1 MKKIK
6 IFCTLGPSSL
16 SKNFLKFAQ
25 KNKIDMVRLNMSHL
39 SLSDLK
45 KNIIFV
51 KKNSNLKI
59 CIDTEG
65 AQIRT
70 KVKKK
75 QFLKKNQKIKIF
87 KNKNFYLYP
96 NDVYNKLK
104 KNDYLEVGFDGL
116 ILKIVKKTNDYLGCN
131 CIQNGKLEKN
141 KGVHLSN
148 RNINLNFLTDKDL
161 EAIKI
166 GKENKIKN
174 YALSFT
180 NTANDIIKFSKLLP
194 TEKKIYKIETQQ
206 ALKNFKKFN
215 KIANEFLIDRGD
227 LSKEISIEKIP
238 ITQRFLFKNKRSKSK
253 IYIATNL
260 LETMIDKPYPTR
272 AEANDI
278 YNSIEMGASGLVLA
292 AETAIGRYPKECIK
306 FLKKIIL
313 QFRK

>member
-1 MKKIK
+1 MKKVK

-16 SKNFLKFAQ
+16 SQNFLKFAQ

-39 SLSDLK
+39 SLNDLK
-45 KNIIFV
+45 KNISLI

-75 QFLKKNQKIKIF
+75 QFLKKNQKIRIF

-96 NDVYNKLK
+96 NDVYEKLK
-104 KNDYLEVGFDGL
+104 KNDFLEIGFDGL
-116 ILKIVKKTNDYLGCN
+116 ILKIIKKTKSCLECK
-131 CIQNGKLEKN
+131 CVQNGKLEKN

-148 RNINLNFLTDKDL
+148 RNINLNFLTRKDL
-161 EAIKI
+161 DAIKI
-166 GKENKIKN
+166 GKENKVKN

-180 NTANDIIKFSKLLP
+180 NTANDIINFSKLLP
-194 TEKKIYKIETQQ
+194 KEKKIYKIETRQ

-238 ITQRFLFKNKRSKSK
+238 PTQRFLFRNKGSKSK

-260 LETMIDKPYPTR
+260 LETMIEKPYPTR

-292 AETAIGRYPKECIK
+292 AETAIGKYPKECIK

-313 QFRK
+313 QFR

>member
-194 TEKKIYKIETQQ
+194 TEKKIYKIETEQ